1 MHTAIYAPVFVRP
14 TETFI
19 YNAATG
25 LAAHDDVRVS
35 VIAAARDT
43 LDQCPFEP
51 VHIVPRPGRFDP
63 NRLLRRALRPL
74 LGQPPGGEQQDL
86 HRKALR
92 RVLAQTRPDVI
103 LANYGPSGVLLAPV
117 AQQLGI
123 PMVVSFHGVDAS
135 SLALDPQWQQRY
147 REMFQIASAVTGPS
161 NYVRDK
167 LIRLGCPADRAHVL
181 HYGIK
186 TEQIQFSSPASRYDN
201 QELRFLFVGRLAEKK
216 DPITLLRS
224 FASARK
230 SLLPITSVLTMAGD
244 GPLRATV
251 EKEIATLELADH
263 VRLLGRRTHDEV
275 IELYRSAHIYVQH
288 SVVAPDGDEEG
299 LPVSITEALAAGLP
313 VVSTRHSGIPEAV
326 VDGVTGTLVNEKDTQ
341 GMAAAMVAL
350 ARSPESWDR
359 FGRAGRDLLESEFSV
374 PIVQEKLRS
383 LLGVKG

>member
-92 RVLAQTRPDVI
+92 RVLAQNRPDVI

-135 SLALDPQWQQRY
+135 SLALDPQWQH
-147 REMFQIASAVTGPS
+147 A
-161 NYVRDK
+161 
-167 LIRLGCPADRAHVL
+167 
-181 HYGIK
+181 
-186 TEQIQFSSPASRYDN
+186 
-201 QELRFLFVGRLAEKK
+201 
-216 DPITLLRS
+216 
-224 FASARK
+224 
-230 SLLPITSVLTMAGD
+230 LPD
-244 GPLRATV
+244 
-251 EKEIATLELADH
+251 
-263 VRLLGRRTHDEV
+263 
-275 IELYRSAHIYVQH
+275 QQ
-288 SVVAPDGDEEG
+288 
-299 LPVSITEALAAGLP
+299 
-313 VVSTRHSGIPEAV
+313 
-326 VDGVTGTLVNEKDTQ
+326 DGVE
-341 GMAAAMVAL
+341 
-350 ARSPESWDR
+350 
-359 FGRAGRDLLESEFSV
+359 
-374 PIVQEKLRS
+374 
-383 LLGVKG
+383 